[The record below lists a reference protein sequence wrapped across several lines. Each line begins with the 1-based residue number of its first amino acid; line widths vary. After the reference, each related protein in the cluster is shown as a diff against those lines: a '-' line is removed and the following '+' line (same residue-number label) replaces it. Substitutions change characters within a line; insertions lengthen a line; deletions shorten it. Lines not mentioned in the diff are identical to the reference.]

1 MRPVIKTYH
10 LDLRRGRQGVVMPRG
25 AHIFAV
31 NTAAGYSSEPELMAI
46 LTGSA
51 ELVAMVDE
59 DAELSQRTFYL
70 FRSWDAVPEEAQGLE
85 QGSYVGTVVGYHI
98 FDTER
103 SWEPKNPRWEASL
116 VEMVGRLREA
126 VNLGPKTE

>member
-10 LDLRRGRQGVVMPRG
+10 LDLRRGRQGVTMPRG

-31 NTAAGYSSEPELMAI
+31 NTAAGYSSEPVLMAMLI
-46 LTGSA
+46 GSA

-59 DAELSQRTFYL
+59 DAELLQRVLYL
-70 FRSWDAVPEEAQGLE
+70 FRSGDVVPEEAQGLE
-85 QGSYVGTVVGYHI
+85 QGSYIGTVVGYHV

-103 SWEPKNPRWEASL
+103 SWEPKNPRWQEGLESAIA
-116 VEMVGRLREA
+116 RLHEVVHLA
-126 VNLGPKTE
+126 PKTE

>member
-1 MRPVIKTYH
+1 
-10 LDLRRGRQGVVMPRG
+10 
-25 AHIFAV
+25 
-31 NTAAGYSSEPELMAI
+31 MAMLI
-46 LTGSA
+46 GSA

-59 DAELSQRTFYL
+59 DAELLQRVLYL
-70 FRSWDAVPEEAQGLE
+70 FRSGDVVPEEAQGLE
-85 QGSYVGTVVGYHI
+85 QGSYIGTVVGYHV

-103 SWEPKNPRWEASL
+103 SWEPKNPRWEANL